1 MIQYYNYNYNRSLSD
16 NHDRK
21 SSLGILS
28 SGVKMMKKFSKSF
41 IDVNVN
47 VNDSE
52 TSMQR
57 SVINDKLD
65 DKWSQLTAHDQNELI
80 KWLSVTIMQQ
90 FAFLMNDSFSRF
102 RANQNEL
109 VLKLSLVTHSQSEN
123 N

>member
-1 MIQYYNYNYNRSLSD
+1 
-16 NHDRK
+16 
-21 SSLGILS
+21 
-28 SGVKMMKKFSKSF
+28 MKKFSKSF